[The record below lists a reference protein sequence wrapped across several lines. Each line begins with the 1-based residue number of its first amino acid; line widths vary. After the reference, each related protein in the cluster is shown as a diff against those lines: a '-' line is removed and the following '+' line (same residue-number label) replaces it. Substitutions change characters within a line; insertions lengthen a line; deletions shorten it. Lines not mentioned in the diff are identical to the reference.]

1 MVAFESV
8 THLGFDCYGTLID
21 WENGILDAVNGV
33 ARRRGVEA
41 EPGRVIELY
50 AELEAAAEAGPFRP
64 YRDVL
69 RQVMGDLGARLGFV
83 PTEEERAGFADSVG
97 DWPPFADTVAALWRL
112 RSRFRLV
119 ILSNVDDDLF
129 ARTARRLEVPFDE
142 VITAQQLGSY
152 KPALRNFVAMLA
164 RLGVEPSG
172 LVHVAQS
179 LYHDHVPAQR
189 LGLATVWIDR
199 PSVRPGVGIAPAVD
213 VRPDLRFT
221 DLASFADHAL
231 GGGRA

>member
-1 MVAFESV
+1 MLAFESV
-8 THLGFDCYGTLID
+8 THLSFDCYGTLID

-33 ARRRGVEA
+33 ARRHGVEA
-41 EPGRVIELY
+41 EPGRVLELY
-50 AELEAAAEAGPFRP
+50 AELEAAAEAGSFRP

-69 RQVMGDLGARLGFV
+69 RQVMGELGARFGFV
-83 PTEEERAGFADSVG
+83 PTEEECAGFADSIG
-97 DWPPFADTVAALWRL
+97 DWRPFADTVASLRRL
-112 RSRFRLV
+112 HSRFRLV

-129 ARTARRLEVPFDE
+129 ARTARRLEVAFEE

-152 KPALRNFVAMLA
+152 KPALRNFEAMLA
-164 RLGVEPSG
+164 RLGVEPSR

-199 PSVRPGVGIAPAVD
+199 PSVRSGVGIAPAVD

-231 GGGRA
+231 GRGRA

>member
-1 MVAFESV
+1 MVVFESV
-8 THLGFDCYGTLID
+8 SHLSFDCYGTLID
-21 WENGILDAVNGV
+21 WESGILDAVNGV

-41 EPGRVIELY
+41 EPGRALELY

-83 PTEEERAGFADSVG
+83 PTEEECSGFADSVG
-97 DWPPFADTVAALWRL
+97 DWPPFADTVASLRRL
-112 RSRFRLV
+112 HSRFRLV

-152 KPALRNFVAMLA
+152 KPALRNFEAMLA

-199 PSVRPGVGIAPAVD
+199 PSARPGVGIAPAVE

-231 GGGRA
+231 GAAGA